1 MELNVTLIFVHIGRN
16 KPIIGLLM
24 KYRDEV
30 ALYWYDL
37 GAQLLQKE
45 YAHKLKVIQANH
57 PYDVQKCCVEMFQY
71 WLEVDTEANWKKLI
85 DALECI
91 QMNVLAEKI
100 RQDNLIGK
108 FY

>member
-1 MELNVTLIFVHIGRN
+1 MELNVTLIFVHIGGN
-16 KPIIGLLM
+16 PTIGLLM
-24 KYRDEV
+24 KYIDDV
-30 ALYWYDL
+30 APYWYNL
-37 GAQLLQKE
+37 GTQLLQKH
-45 YAHKLKVIQANH
+45 AHMLNVIEANNLN
-57 PYDVQKCCVEMFQY
+57 DVQKSCVKMFQH
-71 WLEVDTEANWKKLI
+71 WLDVDVQANWKKLI